1 MRGTAGPVTRDL
13 LARQQRLD
21 EDLAQVEPML
31 AELDDWTLDVH
42 AMQGALK
49 VVMLWVWVSQR
60 AHMGGTGA
68 AAALRLLSDLVT
80 STSPR
85 FLHVLEDL
93 ATARQRVAAAL
104 PPSTAAPAEV

>member
-1 MRGTAGPVTRDL
+1 
-13 LARQQRLD
+13 
-21 EDLAQVEPML
+21 
-31 AELDDWTLDVH
+31 
-42 AMQGALK
+42 
-49 VVMLWVWVSQR
+49 
-60 AHMGGTGA
+60 MGGTGA

-93 ATARQRVAAAL
+93 ATARQRVAAAQ